1 MRISDWSSDVCSS
14 DLAAGADHATTDWPH
29 VDSAIAA
36 VPAIEAHVRE
46 IVAGMTLA
54 QKVGQI
60 TQAEIKSVTR
70 EQVREYYLGSVL
82 NGGGS
87 WPGQDKHATPADWV
101 ALADRLYEA
110 SMSTDMQVPVPVIW
124 GTDAVHGHGN
134 VLGAT
139 LFPHNI
145 GLGAAHEAELAG
157 RIAAATGKAVPATG
171 IDRKSTRLNSSH

>member
-14 DLAAGADHATTDWPH
+14 DL
-29 VDSAIAA
+29 
-36 VPAIEAHVRE
+36 
-46 IVAGMTLA
+46 
-54 QKVGQI
+54 
-60 TQAEIKSVTR
+60 
-70 EQVREYYLGSVL
+70 EQVREYYIGSML

-87 WPGQDKHATPADWV
+87 WPGQDKQATPGDWV

-134 VLGAT
+134 VIGAT

-145 GLGAAHEAELAG
+145 GLGAAHDAELVG
-157 RIAAATGKAVPATG
+157 RIAAATGRAVQAPGLDWLFPPAVPVVQ
-171 IDRKSTRLNSSH
+171 DRSEEGRVGKECVSTCSSRWSPYH